1 MSENKNI
8 AARAARW
15 SASHRKTAIW
25 GWLAFVIVLVMVG
38 GAVGTKTRR
47 AGRGRSRASPGAPT
61 RRSTMRSRRAR
72 DESVLVQSGRY
83 TAGDPQFRAAVSD
96 AMAAVDAQRAR
107 ARGEDSLPL
116 R

>member
-1 MSENKNI
+1 MAENKNI

-38 GAVGTKTRR
+38 GAIGTKSAEQDEGGPGESGR
-47 AGRGRSRASPGAPT
+47 ADKTLHDAFPKA
-61 RRSTMRSRRAR
+61 A

-83 TAGDPQFRAAVSD
+83 TAGDPQFRRRGAGCD
-96 AMAAVDAQRAR
+96 GDRRRTGAR
-107 ARGEDSLPL
+107 ARGEEPLPV